1 MNSLQ
6 DQLQQTNSELDSAFE
21 DLKAEFS
28 KPSYFDQLFKS
39 NSDPTLNIS
48 SNESQE
54 QMDIDQPFPDN
65 SFGKLSDEQTNT
77 DDILNSLIHHSKTQ
91 ISENLSSTSDQNLRH
106 QFPHLNKDTDDVD
119 LSTKNMFDN
128 TSFSEREVLNDN
140 LIDEFCS
147 DTELLK
153 LPKKQKSSK
162 KIQKRK
168 KLKKPKPHIIV
179 PKILKPIPTQIPKST
194 LITPQ
199 IFQSVHKNSPKHL
212 RQRDKF

>member
-1 MNSLQ
+1 
-6 DQLQQTNSELDSAFE
+6 
-21 DLKAEFS
+21 
-28 KPSYFDQLFKS
+28 
-39 NSDPTLNIS
+39 
-48 SNESQE
+48 
-54 QMDIDQPFPDN
+54 MDIDQPFPDN

-106 QFPHLNKDTDDVD
+106 QSPHLNKDTDDVD

-168 KLKKPKPHIIV
+168 KSKKPKPHIIV